1 MTAYVIRRLLL
12 LIPTWFFVATISF
25 LVIHLTPGDPA
36 AVLAGQEGLEGID
49 VIRERLGLD
58 KPLTTQLGMYLA
70 GLLRGDF
77 GDSFFLGR
85 PVLEAIA
92 GRLPVTISLALL
104 SIMFAVAIGVP
115 LGIAAALKPNTP
127 IDTGIMLVALLGLSI
142 PEFVTGLVLIFFFA
156 VSLGWLPSGGFVP
169 VAEGLGPWFSHL
181 VMPAF
186 ALGFL
191 QAAYLARMTRSSM
204 LEVLTSDY
212 VRTARGKG
220 LRQRVVV
227 LKHALKNAI
236 IPVVTATGLVFAML
250 LSGAF
255 ITEALFRLPGVG
267 TLVIS
272 AVKRRD
278 YPVVQGSLVAIAT
291 IVLLI
296 NLLVDVMYALFDPRI
311 RYE

>member
-1 MTAYVIRRLLL
+1 MTAYVTRRLLL

-58 KPLTTQLGMYLA
+58 EPLTTQLGMYLA
-70 GLLRGDF
+70 GLLRGDL

-115 LGIAAALKPNTP
+115 LGIAASLKPNTP
-127 IDTGIMLVALLGLSI
+127 IDTGIMFVALLGLSI

-156 VSLGWLPSGGFVP
+156 VSLGWLPSGGFAP
-169 VAEGLGPWFSHL
+169 VAEGVRPWLSHL

-227 LKHALKNAI
+227 LKHALKNAL

-291 IVLLI
+291 IVLVV
-296 NLLVDVMYALFDPRI
+296 NLTVDVMYALFDPRI
-311 RYE
+311 RYD